1 MKLRK
6 VLSLCMGAALLA
18 SCTAC
23 GSKQAAAPAE
33 NTKAAETSAAK
44 ESESKETT
52 AAAGS
57 AEETAA
63 AEKQENAEIPTLN
76 VGWGKSLHTGNME
89 LPFLAPELFENN
101 SVFLRPLSD
110 TQLELVKDGEVMA
123 YLNVMITKGASE
135 NATLMS
141 QGHMDIAYC
150 SSTAMMTCYDSGTD
164 VSILCPI
171 QSGGVAI
178 VAKAD
183 APYNTFD
190 ELVEYAKS
198 AEQPIMAGYHS
209 AVSSPRIVLEYSL
222 SEAGVNV
229 TEDTADYDADVLM
242 MDLKGTSNLI
252 PSLASGQVE
261 LWAGPIPNPQNAEA
275 QGIGKIIATLD
286 ELPGGKWVDFPC
298 CTLNV
303 VNSVKEEHPEVLRAL
318 MQATKDIMDFA
329 QQNREKTAEIM
340 SDYIGLDVKIL
351 NQNDTTYSIVP
362 NEHFISG
369 MELYFNA
376 MTEMGKFSG
385 RLADTTFE
393 EVQEKVF
400 DFSFAESV
408 E

>member
-1 MKLRK
+1 
-6 VLSLCMGAALLA
+6 MGAALLA

-89 LPFLAPELFENN
+89 L
-101 SVFLRPLSD
+101 LRPLSD

-183 APYNTFD
+183 APYNSFD
-190 ELVEYAKS
+190 ELVEYA
-198 AEQPIMAGYHS
+198 
-209 AVSSPRIVLEYSL
+209 
-222 SEAGVNV
+222 
-229 TEDTADYDADVLM
+229 
-242 MDLKGTSNLI
+242 
-252 PSLASGQVE
+252 
-261 LWAGPIPNPQNAEA
+261 
-275 QGIGKIIATLD
+275 
-286 ELPGGKWVDFPC
+286 
-298 CTLNV
+298 
-303 VNSVKEEHPEVLRAL
+303 
-318 MQATKDIMDFA
+318 
-329 QQNREKTAEIM
+329 
-340 SDYIGLDVKIL
+340 
-351 NQNDTTYSIVP
+351 
-362 NEHFISG
+362 
-369 MELYFNA
+369 
-376 MTEMGKFSG
+376 
-385 RLADTTFE
+385 
-393 EVQEKVF
+393 
-400 DFSFAESV
+400 
-408 E
+408 

>member
-6 VLSLCMGAALLA
+6 VLSLCMGAALIA

-23 GSKQAAAPAE
+23 GSTEASVPEETTPAA
-33 NTKAAETSAAK
+33 
-44 ESESKETT
+44 ETT
-52 AAAGS
+52 AAKTPEVKETSTAATE
-57 AEETAA
+57 AEKETAQ
-63 AEKQENAEIPTLN
+63 AENEDIPTFN
-76 VGWGKSLHTGNME
+76 VGWSNELHTGNME
-89 LPFLAPELFENN
+89 LA
-101 SVFLRPLSD
+101 FLRPEAFEKNSAYLRPISD
-110 TQLELVKDGEVMA
+110 TQLELVKDGKVLA
-123 YLNVMITKGASE
+123 YINKLLTKGAAE
-135 NATLMS
+135 CATLMS

-150 SSTAMMTCYDSGTD
+150 SCTAMMTTYDGGTD
-164 VSILCPI
+164 VNVLCPI

-183 APYNTFD
+183 APYNNFE

-198 AEQPIMAGYHS
+198 AKMPLMAGYHS

-222 SEAGVNV
+222 KEAGVNV
-229 TEDTADYDADVLM
+229 TEDSADYDADVLM
-242 MDLKGTSNLI
+242 MDLKGLSNLI
-252 PSLASGQVE
+252 PSLSSGQVE

-303 VNSVKEEHPEVLRAL
+303 MTKVKDEHPEAVQAL
-318 MQATKDIMDFA
+318 VEATKDIMGYA
-329 QQNREKTAEIM
+329 QENREDTAAAM
-340 SDYIGLDVKIL
+340 SEYVGLDVEIL
-351 NQNDTTYSIVP
+351 SKNDTTYSIVP
-362 NEHFISG
+362 TEHFTNG
-369 MELYFNA
+369 MELYFNT